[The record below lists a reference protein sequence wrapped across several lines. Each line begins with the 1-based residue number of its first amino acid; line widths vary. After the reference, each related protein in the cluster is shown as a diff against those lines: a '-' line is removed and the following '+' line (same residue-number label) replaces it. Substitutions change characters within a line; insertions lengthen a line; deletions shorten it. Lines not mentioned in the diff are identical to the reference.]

1 MIDNTLNNL
10 PILKDFKELEEGDRI
25 YSRQYGVGTTCLLY
39 NDDEIVIQF
48 SDLRKRLSIQDGIS
62 KIPERY
68 FQKQKNTKVE
78 VVFEGRHIS
87 LTEFKKRNRAE
98 KKHMKLK
105 EKLLREEQKRC
116 QK

>member
-25 YSRQYGVGTTCLLY
+25 YSRQYGVGAICSLY
-39 NDDEIVIQF
+39 HDDEVVIQF
-48 SDLRKRLSIQDGIS
+48 SDLRKRLSIHDSIS
-62 KIPERY
+62 KMPEQY
-68 FQKQKNTKVE
+68 LQKQKNTKVE
-78 VVFEGRHIS
+78 VVFEGKHMS
-87 LTEFKKRNRAE
+87 LAEFKKRNRAE

-105 EKLLREEQKRC
+105 EKLLREEQKMR